1 MGVSAKDIVAKL
13 ETLPVKLE
21 EGASFKVGFF
31 LCRTGTASLIADGTL
46 YHLQRGSL
54 LMLYPNEQIHVLHY
68 SDDLEGRMEVDY
80 IENYYPTLES
90 IDVRSRIVIRNL
102 RCIVISEERAA
113 YLHDLCDLIHRPAT
127 DDEVKAREGQLATAD
142 RLAAHRHRFLC
153 SALLIEVARTF
164 LMHEPVDMPPQ
175 REHETLVNNFFTL
188 MLHHCH
194 EERTVVYY
202 AQHLHISP
210 YYLSGIIKKETGK
223 TALEWL
229 TLFTINLSK
238 HYLADTEMSIKEIA
252 DTLHF
257 PDQSTFGRYFK
268 HHMGCSP
275 GEYRQST
282 KLQAKHDV
290 EKAT

>member
-90 IDVRSRIVIRNL
+90 IDVRSRIVIRKL
-102 RCIVISEERAA
+102 RCIVIS
-113 YLHDLCDLIHRPAT
+113 
-127 DDEVKAREGQLATAD
+127 
-142 RLAAHRHRFLC
+142 
-153 SALLIEVARTF
+153 
-164 LMHEPVDMPPQ
+164 
-175 REHETLVNNFFTL
+175 
-188 MLHHCH
+188 

>member
-1 MGVSAKDIVAKL
+1 MRMMAKDIV
-13 ETLPVKLE
+13 VKLE
-21 EGASFKVGFF
+21 SLPMKLEKGVSFKVGFF
-31 LCRTGTASLIADGTL
+31 LCRAGTASFIADGTL
-46 YHLQRGSL
+46 YYLQRGSL

-68 SDDLEGRMEVDY
+68 SDDLDGRMEVDY
-80 IENYYPTLES
+80 IENYYPTLEA

-102 RCIVISEERAA
+102 RCITISEEQAA
-113 YLHDLCDLIHRPAT
+113 YLHDLCDLIHRSAA
-127 DDEVKAREGQLATAD
+127 DDEVKAHEGQLATAD
-142 RLAAHRHRFLC
+142 RMEAHRHRFLC

-175 REHETLVNNFFTL
+175 REHETLVNKFLTL

-194 EERTVVYY
+194 KERTVVYY
-202 AQHLHISP
+202 ARHLHISP

-238 HYLADTEMSIKEIA
+238 HYLADTEMSVKEIA

-268 HHMGCSP
+268 QHMGCSP
-275 GEYRQST
+275 GEYRRGV
-282 KLQAKHDV
+282 KLLQN
-290 EKAT
+290 TT

>member
-1 MGVSAKDIVAKL
+1 MDRSAKNIVAKL

-31 LCRTGTASLIADGTL
+31 LCRAGTASLIADGTL

-102 RCIVISEERAA
+102 RCITISEERAA
-113 YLHDLCDLIHRPAT
+113 YLHDLCDLIHRSAT
-127 DDEVKAREGQLATAD
+127 DDAAKAHEGQLATAD

-153 SALLIEVARTF
+153 SALLVEVARTF

-175 REHETLVNNFFTL
+175 REHETLVNNFLTL

-202 AQHLHISP
+202 AQHLHLSP

-252 DTLHF
+252 DMLHF

-268 HHMGCSP
+268 QRMGCSP
-275 GEYRQST
+275 GEYRKSIFH
-282 KLQAKHDV
+282 KRNHS
-290 EKAT
+290 